1 MTKADIVVRIQKQ
14 TGLSKK
20 QLGMMVDEVFDIIK
34 DDILKGNNVKIP
46 GFGNFDVKTRGQRI
60 GRNPKTGEETKIPSR
75 TVVSFK
81 PSSLFKEVV
90 NGE

>member
-1 MTKADIVVRIQKQ
+1 MTKADIVLRIQKQ

-20 QLGMMVDEVFDIIK
+20 QLGIMVDEVFEIIK
-34 DDILKGNNVKIP
+34 DDILHGKNVKIP

-81 PSSLFKEVV
+81 PSSLFKDAV
-90 NGE
+90 NPE